1 MMHDLLS
8 KLPRIPAGACRHC
21 GAEVSYFARSC
32 ANCGASN
39 LPNPVVTISALVAVA
54 MVGLVIALGWHM
66 FFRGKVDVA
75 GPPGEA
81 APGDQKAE
89 GAESY
94 GWLVQAMAE
103 CEEEAKRATDK
114 LYFLIAPVARAPKNV
129 MGWHPGRIGMIGET
143 TELLPS
149 TDAVIGLRN
158 GALTLYREPL
168 AFAVSDPATSTVFRW
183 KPAAGVT
190 VLTTRQTNA
199 ESLKL
204 GFQLV
209 EGKDVEWGLT
219 IVLSKG
225 TCYWIFPLIR
235 PAARSG

>member
-1 MMHDLLS
+1 M
-8 KLPRIPAGACRHC
+8 PVGTCRNC

-66 FFRGKVDVA
+66 FFRGKVGVA
-75 GPPGEA
+75 GPPGDA
-81 APGDQKAE
+81 APADQKAE
-89 GAESY
+89 GTETY

-103 CEEEAKRATDK
+103 CEEEAKRAPDK

-129 MGWHPGRIGMIGET
+129 VGWHPGRIGMIGET

-158 GALTLYREPL
+158 GALMLYREPL
-168 AFAVSDPATSTVFRW
+168 AFAVSDPATNTVFRW
-183 KPAAGVT
+183 KPAVGVT

>member
-1 MMHDLLS
+1 MHDLLS
-8 KLPRIPAGACRHC
+8 KMPRMPVGTCRNC

-75 GPPGEA
+75 NPPGDA
-81 APGDQKAE
+81 APADQKAE
-89 GAESY
+89 GTETY

-103 CEEEAKRATDK
+103 CEEEAKRAPDK

-129 MGWHPGRIGMIGET
+129 VGWHPGRIGMIGET

-158 GALTLYREPL
+158 GALMLYREPL
-168 AFAVSDPATSTVFRW
+168 AFAVNDPATNTVFRW

>member
-1 MMHDLLS
+1 MMHDFLS
-8 KLPRIPAGACRHC
+8 KMPRMPAGTCRHC
-21 GAEVSYFARSC
+21 GAEVSYFARTCPS
-32 ANCGASN
+32 CGASN
-39 LPNPVVTISALVAVA
+39 LPNPVVTISALVAVL
-54 MVGLVIALGWHM
+54 MVGLVIALGWQL
-66 FFRGKVDVA
+66 FFRGKVEVA
-75 GPPGEA
+75 APPGDA
-81 APGDQKAE
+81 TPGEQKAE
-89 GAESY
+89 GADSY

-103 CEEEAKRATDK
+103 CEEEAKQVTDK

-129 MGWHPGRIGMIGET
+129 VGWNPGRIGMIGET

-149 TDAVIGLRN
+149 SDAVIGLRN
-158 GALTLYREPL
+158 GSLVLYRGTL
-168 AFAVSDPATSTVFRW
+168 AFAVSDPATNTVFRW
-183 KPAAGVT
+183 KPATGVT

-204 GFQLV
+204 GFQFA

-235 PAARSG
+235 SAARSG

>member
-1 MMHDLLS
+1 MPHRA
-8 KLPRIPAGACRHC
+8 K
-21 GAEVSYFARSC
+21 
-32 ANCGASN
+32 
-39 LPNPVVTISALVAVA
+39 
-54 MVGLVIALGWHM
+54 
-66 FFRGKVDVA
+66 
-75 GPPGEA
+75 
-81 APGDQKAE
+81 
-89 GAESY
+89 
-94 GWLVQAMAE
+94 
-103 CEEEAKRATDK
+103 CEEEAKRAPDK
-114 LYFLIAPVARAPKNV
+114 LYFLIAPVARAPRNV
-129 MGWHPGRIGMIGET
+129 VGWHPGRIGMIGES

-158 GALTLYREPL
+158 GALALYREPL
-168 AFAVSDPATSTVFRW
+168 AFAVSDPATNTVFRW
-183 KPAAGVT
+183 KPATGVT

-204 GFQLV
+204 GFQFA